1 MTEAAIAVVLVAASV
16 VWVREVRLLR
26 RARHAS
32 HLLRNQT
39 TTEEVWPARESRRA
53 TDQHP

>member
-1 MTEAAIAVVLVAASV
+1 MTEAAIALVLVAASV

-39 TTEEVWPARESRRA
+39 TEEVWPARESRRA